1 MNYQQV
7 ISLVIK
13 LLLSISGILVA
24 LNILTPEQVASLQAA
39 LDGLSGSLAMV
50 ISAVVTI
57 YSIIRSIKT
66 HKATP
71 KAP

>member
-1 MNYQQV
+1 MNYQQI
-7 ISLVIK
+7 ISIVIK

-24 LNILTPEQVASLQAA
+24 MNILTPEQVASLQAA

-57 YSIIRSIKT
+57 YSIVRSIKT
-66 HKATP
+66 HKE
-71 KAP
+71 KK